1 MVITPTFLAFASGV
15 PASDRWKR
23 AGHRAAPNRLPVL
36 WSIPDP
42 GGPPAPAL
50 PIRGQNPWAGVVAMR
65 LRRAALAPRSA
76 V

>member
-1 MVITPTFLAFASGV
+1 MAITPIILAFAGGV
-15 PASDRWKR
+15 PASNRCDR

-36 WSIPDP
+36 WSIPDS
-42 GGPPAPAL
+42 GGPPAPPL

-65 LRRAALAPRSA
+65 LRRAALASRSA